1 MRDYAVF
8 FEYNKKTY
16 RLPVNP
22 AEIEISSTQAVN
34 KYEILKLGQIAVPT
48 HFELQEYSFETEFPK
63 YSKKYP
69 PHYIETPKEFH
80 GSDFYI
86 DIFSRL
92 QRKLK
97 PVRFIAGRFS
107 ETNGND
113 IVDDKEID
121 LKKCINTLVLIE
133 ELTITEKAGEEG
145 DKYVGFKLL
154 EYRPYSKKTPDNV
167 TFEINESGETVAKK
181 QIAKNN
187 ETSNPKSNGYHI
199 VRQGESL
206 WTIAKKYYG
215 NGSKNNIIYNANK
228 NIIKNPNM
236 LKVGWKLKIPTESE
250 FNKYSTPLPV
260 MKTEKAE
267 KAGANKTYMYIS
279 DKPVAGISLYL
290 DDNNYYR
297 PSSGRTFSSKKDKAI
312 SLLHQRAIR
321 SSSGG
326 GVTSD
331 GNTHSG
337 GGRPF

>member
-22 AEIEISSTQAVN
+22 AEIEISSTQAIG

-48 HFELQEYSFETEFPK
+48 HFELREYSFETEFPK
-63 YSKKYP
+63 YSSNP
-69 PHYIETPKEFH
+69 PHYIETPNEFH

-107 ETNGND
+107 DKNGNG

-167 TFEINESGETVAKK
+167 IFEINESGKTVAKK
-181 QIAKNN
+181 QKVKNN
-187 ETSNPKSNGYHI
+187 EISNPKANGYHI
-199 VRQGESL
+199 VRSGESL

-215 NGSKNNIIYNANK
+215 DGAKNNIIYNANK
-228 NIIKNPNM
+228 NIIKNPNL
-236 LKVGWKLKIPTESE
+236 LKAGWKLKIPTESE

-267 KAGANKTYMYIS
+267 KAGANKTYKYIS
-279 DKPVAGISLYL
+279 DKIVAGISMFFDGSKYIRLAA
-290 DDNNYYR
+290 
-297 PSSGRTFSSKKDKAI
+297 GRTFISNTVKKT
-312 SLLHQRAIR
+312 
-321 SSSGG
+321 
-326 GVTSD
+326 TSV
-331 GNTHSG
+331 
-337 GGRPF
+337 FQKK

>member
-16 RLPVNP
+16 RIPVNP
-22 AEIEISSTQAVN
+22 EEIKISSSQAVE

-48 HFELQEYSFETEFPK
+48 HFELREYSFETEFPK

-86 DIFSRL
+86 DFFSRL

-107 ETNGND
+107 DNNGNE
-113 IVDDKEID
+113 IVDKEEND
-121 LKKCINTLVLIE
+121 LNKCINTLVLIE

-145 DKYVGFKLL
+145 DKYVEFKLL
-154 EYRPYSKKTPDNV
+154 EYRPYSKKTPDNI
-167 TFEINESGETVAKK
+167 TFETNESGKTVAKK
-181 QIAKNN
+181 KKAKSN
-187 ETSNPKSNGYHI
+187 ETLNPKSSGYHI
-199 VRQGESL
+199 VRPGESL

-215 NGSKNNIIYNANK
+215 NGSKNNIICNANK
-228 NIIKNPNM
+228 NTIKNPNM
-236 LKVGWKLKIPTESE
+236 LKVGWKLKIPSESE
-250 FNKYSTPLPV
+250 FNQYSTPLPV

-267 KAGANKTYMYIS
+267 KAGANKTYMYTS
-279 DKPVAGISLYL
+279 DRPVAGISLYL
-290 DDNNYYR
+290 DGDKYSR
-297 PSSGRTFSSKKDKAI
+297 PASGRTF
-312 SLLHQRAIR
+312 R

-331 GNTHSG
+331 GHTHSG
-337 GGRPF
+337 GGRSF

>member
-16 RLPVNP
+16 RIPVNP
-22 AEIEISSTQAVN
+22 EEIKISSTQAVN

-48 HFELQEYSFETEFPK
+48 HFELREYSFETEFPK
-63 YSKKYP
+63 YSKEYP

-97 PVRFIAGRFS
+97 PVRFIAGKFS
-107 ETNGND
+107 DKNDND

-167 TFEINESGETVAKK
+167 IFEINESGKTVAKK
-181 QIAKNN
+181 QKAKNN
-187 ETSNPKSNGYHI
+187 ETSNPNSNGYHI

-236 LKVGWKLKIPTESE
+236 LKVGWKLKIPAESE

-290 DDNNYYR
+290 DGNKYYR
-297 PSSGRTFSSKKDKAI
+297 SSNARTFISNLAQKATSFLREKI
-312 SLLHQRAIR
+312 LKNSPGEGA
-321 SSSGG
+321 
-326 GVTSD
+326 TSD
-331 GNTHSG
+331 GNSH
-337 GGRPF
+337 

>member
-16 RLPVNP
+16 RIPVNP
-22 AEIEISSTQAVN
+22 EEIKISSTQAVG

-48 HFELQEYSFETEFPK
+48 HFELREYSFETEFPK
-63 YSKKYP
+63 YSKKY

-86 DIFSRL
+86 DFFSRL

-107 ETNGND
+107 DTNGND

-154 EYRPYSKKTPDNV
+154 EYRPYRKITPDNV
-167 TFEINESGETVAKK
+167 LLEVNESGKTVAKK
-181 QIAKNN
+181 NKAKSN
-187 ETSNPKSNGYHI
+187 ETFNPKSNGYHI
-199 VRQGESL
+199 VRPGESL

-228 NIIKNPNM
+228 SIIKNPNM
-236 LKVGWKLKIPTESE
+236 LKVGCKLKIPSESE
-250 FNKYSTPLPV
+250 FNQYSTPLPV
-260 MKTEKAE
+260 MKTDKAE

-279 DKPVAGISLYL
+279 DKLVAGISMFFDGSKYF
-290 DDNNYYR
+290 R
-297 PSSGRTFSSKKDKAI
+297 PAAGRTFISNMTKKVTSFFQKI
-312 SLLHQRAIR
+312 IPEN
-321 SSSGG
+321 SSGKG
-326 GVTSD
+326 FTSD
-331 GNTHSG
+331 KNMQ
-337 GGRPF
+337 